1 MSEHTRCDSLH
12 VKLCLYAVPSCCA
25 YMLIPFSSYLS
36 YSHPQTSTLH
46 TCLNTQPLVPPLISP
61 VTNTV
66 VLNSDTPPLTSSS
79 THPVTHPVTHSVT
92 HTLTHSLTLSHTPSH
107 TQPVTHP
114 LTLSHSHLHSHI
126 HTLSHSR
133 THTFS
138 HTPSYTHL
146 HSHLLSHTPSPTFS
160 HAPYS
165 TPSFTLSHT
174 LTHLL
179 SCPLALSPSHTPV
192 SPTTQRIPLTIYT
205 IDTTG
210 KPTIAYDFQ
219 QMEDVLK
226 AVTSLPSFGKVTTTS
241 SISIQC
247 PIIRHNNDG
256 SRTDRQT
263 KANQTIH

>member
-79 THPVTHPVTHSVT
+79 THPVTPPVTHSVT
-92 HTLTHSLTLSHTPSH
+92 HTLTHSLTLSLI
-107 TQPVTHP
+107 HP
-114 LTLSHSHLHSHI
+114 LTHNLS

-146 HSHLLSHTPSPTFS
+146 HSPSHSHTPSPTFS